1 MERDKPTQNPRVR
14 YDKTYPGHKEYL
26 LYLYGIFKDLTGHPP
41 RQVFFLFVFL
51 FFSPPGFIHES
62 LIIGQ
67 LKFIQQYLSSLY
79 AILVLIIIMIY
90 FIIMMKIINDIKY
103 YRIILKNYLRQG
115 H

>member
-1 MERDKPTQNPRVR
+1 MERDKPTHNPRVR

-41 RQVFFLFVFL
+41 LE
-51 FFSPPGFIHES
+51 FIHES
-62 LIIGQ
+62 LIRGQ

-79 AILVLIIIMIY
+79 VILVLIIIMIY

-103 YRIILKNYLRQG
+103 YRIILKNYLMQG